1 MVLFPENMKQGCKLE
16 KKELLFCFESHAC
29 QPAHSELSALIST
42 EAADKQTNQNH
53 SRNKQNSCK
62 EKGVQNKHQSLL

>member
-1 MVLFPENMKQGCKLE
+1 MVPFLENMKQGCKLE
-16 KKELLFCFESHAC
+16 KKELFCFESHAC
-29 QPAHSELSALIST
+29 QPAHSALSALIST

-53 SRNKQNSCK
+53 SRNKQKSCK